1 MNIQPNI
8 LIWTVVC
15 FCLFMLVLW
24 RMLLRPLLKLMD
36 AREAKLARA
45 RSLDKTAER
54 AALASRREQERQEA
68 LRRMGEERQRAARA
82 LREQAKAELSERELE
97 YRRETIR
104 QREELEAEAEALVPE
119 LATSLK
125 DHVDAFT
132 DRLTAYGEQ

>member
-82 LREQAKAELSERELE
+82 LREQAQAELSERELE

-104 QREELEAEAEALVPE
+104 RREELEAEAEALVPE

>member
-68 LRRMGEERQRAARA
+68 LRRMGEERQRAALA

-104 QREELEAEAEALVPE
+104 RREELEAEAEALVPE